1 MDSQLMYFGGAAIIV
16 GGGLYYLYQSSKSSA
31 ESANTG
37 SGADCATDKV
47 KLVTSSLIP
56 IVGIANVVQ
65 MAATGQTEPSS
76 CYQFIAATQA
86 TVNDKVAQSSAI
98 DQAYGGTNNNP
109 NFNNIMDSLNTS
121 KQTTTPDAFGCM
133 DTSYTTDINGKVI
146 TNPKICG
153 DASVCSRW
161 IDSGTAFGAA
171 YAAGTTSCG
180 VTGGNQTDTVTFLDA
195 ATAHSIA
202 AAQLA
207 AAKAGTI
214 TVADLNSWDYSAS
227 GTVVPDDQIIPKITS
242 ITTATFPAAVAQ
254 YSSAIPSLTT
264 KQSTDLFNLDQQIA
278 ALQTTTKASPTM
290 ASMIATQIAALQKK
304 KDDILSS
311 QYQ

>member
-1 MDSQLMYFGGAAIIV
+1 MDTQVLYIGGAAVVV
-16 GGGLYYLYQSSKSSA
+16 GGGLYYLYQSSKSQA
-31 ESANTG
+31 EAANTG

-56 IVGIANVVQ
+56 IVGLANVAQ

-76 CYQFIAATQA
+76 CYQFIAATQK
-86 TVNDKVAQSSAI
+86 TVDDKVAQSSAI

-109 NFNNIMDSLNTS
+109 NFNSIMDSLAQT
-121 KQTTTPDAFGCM
+121 KQTTTPDAYGCM
-133 DTSYTTDINGKVI
+133 DTSYTMDVNGKMVI
-146 TNPKICG
+146 NPKICG

-161 IDSGTAFGAA
+161 ISSGTAFGDA

-195 ATAHSIA
+195 ATAQSIA

-207 AAKAGTI
+207 AAKAGTV

-227 GTVVPDDQIIPKITS
+227 GVVVPDDQIIPKITS
-242 ITTATFPAAVAQ
+242 ITTASYPASQAQ
-254 YSSAIPSLTT
+254 YSAAIPSLTT
-264 KQSTDLFNLDQQIA
+264 KQSTDLFNLDQQILQMQNA
-278 ALQTTTKASPTM
+278 AKANPAM
-290 ASMIATQIAALQKK
+290 ASMAATQIAALQKK